1 MHEDGS
7 VRTPETLSADQA
19 VARAVALAGAGGRSV
34 LGIAG
39 APGAGKST
47 LARRVV
53 TEVTAALGPGV
64 AVQVPMDGFH
74 LANAA
79 LEALGR
85 RDRKGAID
93 TFDASGYVAL
103 VRRLVAAGALAA
115 AGAPVAAGAIA
126 TAGASAAAGASDAGG
141 PAVPTTA
148 TDPADTVWAP
158 DFDRR
163 VDEPVA
169 GSIAVPPETV
179 LVVSE
184 GNYLLDRTA
193 PWHHLPDLFTE
204 TWACV
209 VDDDVRVDRLVG
221 RHMRHGRDH
230 EAARAW
236 AVEVDG
242 VNAARVT
249 ADLHRAS
256 FLVRT

>member
-1 MHEDGS
+1 MS
-7 VRTPETLSADQA
+7 TPEPLSADQA
-19 VARAVALAGAGGRSV
+19 VARAVALAAADGRSV

-53 TEVTAALGPGV
+53 TAVTEQLGPGV

-79 LEALGR
+79 LDALGR
-85 RDRKGAID
+85 HDRKGAID
-93 TFDASGYVAL
+93 TFDAAGYVAL
-103 VRRLVAAGALAA
+103 VRRL
-115 AGAPVAAGAIA
+115 
-126 TAGASAAAGASDAGG
+126 TRTGG
-141 PAVPTTA
+141 GMDDTE
-148 TDPADTVWAP
+148 TVWAP

-184 GNYLLDRTA
+184 GNYLLDQSA
-193 PWHHLPDLFTE
+193 PWRELPGLFTE

-209 VDDDVRVDRLVG
+209 VDDDVRIDRLVG

-230 EAARAW
+230 ESARAW
-236 AVEVDG
+236 AVQVDG

-256 FLVRT
+256 VLVRT

>member
-1 MHEDGS
+1 MTPPELS
-7 VRTPETLSADQA
+7 VDAA
-19 VARAVALAGAGGRSV
+19 VERAVALADSDGRSV

-53 TEVTAALGPGV
+53 AAVDAAHGPGT

-79 LEALGR
+79 LDALGR

-93 TFDASGYVAL
+93 TFDAGGYVAL
-103 VRRLVAAGALAA
+103 VRRL
-115 AGAPVAAGAIA
+115 A
-126 TAGASAAAGASDAGG
+126 TADED
-141 PAVPTTA
+141 V
-148 TDPADTVWAP
+148 VWAP

-169 GSIAVPPETV
+169 GSIPVPRTAR
-179 LVVSE
+179 LVVTE
-184 GNYLLDRTA
+184 GNYLLDA
-193 PWHHLPDLFTE
+193 DEPWSALPTLVAE

-209 VDDDVRVDRLVG
+209 VDDRVRVDRLVG

-230 EAARAW
+230 EAARSW

-242 VNAARVT
+242 VNAARVAT
-249 ADLHRAS
+249 TVTRAS
-256 FLVRT
+256 RTVRT

>member
-1 MHEDGS
+1 MQQDGGVS
-7 VRTPETLSADQA
+7 TPETLSADQA
-19 VARAVALAGAGGRSV
+19 VARAVALAAAGGRSV

-53 TEVTAALGPGV
+53 TEVTEQLGAGV

-79 LEALGR
+79 LDALGR
-85 RDRKGAID
+85 HDRKGAID
-93 TFDASGYVAL
+93 TFDAAGYVAL
-103 VRRLVAAGALAA
+103 VRRL
-115 AGAPVAAGAIA
+115 
-126 TAGASAAAGASDAGG
+126 TGG
-141 PAVPTTA
+141 TG
-148 TDPADTVWAP
+148 TDSTDSTDSTDTIWAP

-169 GSIAVPPETV
+169 GSIPVPPAAR

-184 GNYLLDRTA
+184 GNYLLYDTA
-193 PWHHLPDLFTE
+193 PWSALPGLFTE
-204 TWACV
+204 TWFCA
-209 VDDDVRVDRLVG
+209 VDDTIRVDRLVG

-230 EAARAW
+230 EAARRW

-242 VNAARVT
+242 VNAARVART
-249 ADLHRAS
+249 VIRAS
-256 FLVRT
+256 RTVRT